1 VDKVSAQEPETQLIS
16 MALMIATAVI
26 AVELE
31 VVIPVASEAAVVE
44 DLAAMEE
51 DLVALVVT
59 EAVALALA
67 LAAVVEVME
76 FASSKTSTPEEHLIA
91 PAEKNDCLSLKPKN
105 QQVLKL

>member
-1 VDKVSAQEPETQLIS
+1 MDKVSAQEPETQLIS

-44 DLAAMEE
+44 DL
-51 DLVALVVT
+51 VALVVT

-67 LAAVVEVME
+67 LAAVVAVVEVME
-76 FASSKTSTPEEHLIA
+76 FASSKTSTPEEQLIA
-91 PAEKNDCLSLKPKN
+91 PAEQNDCLSLKPKN